1 MTETER
7 NFLLDELASKTKLL
21 IQMKLDRRAGKYVSR
36 ARMDRISSSIRSLQ
50 NDLYPPVPGKTNAK
64 EVTA

>member
-1 MTETER
+1 MTESER
-7 NFLLDELASKTKLL
+7 DFLLAELTSKTKLL